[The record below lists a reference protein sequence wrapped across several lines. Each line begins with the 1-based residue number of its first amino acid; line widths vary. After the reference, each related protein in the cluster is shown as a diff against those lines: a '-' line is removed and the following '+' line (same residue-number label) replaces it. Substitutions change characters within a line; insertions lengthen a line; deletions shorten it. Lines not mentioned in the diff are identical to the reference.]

1 METSYL
7 GNGGRTMATKH
18 PSSRRYPTE
27 VKQRAVQLVATT
39 IEQQGER
46 HGVISRIAR

>member
-1 METSYL
+1 
-7 GNGGRTMATKH
+7 MATKLR
-18 PSSRRYPTE
+18 SSRRYPTG
-27 VKQRAVQLVATT
+27 VKQRAVQLVTTT